1 MHDTVGTDR
10 RIEAAQS
17 LLAARRG
24 QRRGK
29 PERSFLAISDL
40 AREEVRTILAGGLAG
55 KRDPAL
61 LGRALAGKSVALLFQ
76 KTSTR
81 TRVSFEIGVGEMGGQ
96 PMYIDWRT
104 SNFTLSDLKDEIRVL
119 SRYVDL
125 VMARVYRHDDLE
137 IMKEHSEVPI
147 INGLCDRYHPCQ
159 GLTDYMTI
167 QEYFGELTGL
177 KIAYIGDGNNVCN
190 SLIEG
195 AVATG
200 MRIAVAHP
208 PGYEPRAE
216 VVAAAQAA
224 NAITL
229 THRPEE
235 AVEGADVVYTDTW
248 ISMGDEDQRE
258 VRLKAFG
265 DYKVDEALLARAP
278 SHAMIMHCLPA
289 HRGYEISDGAID
301 SPNSVVVEQAENRK
315 HLQKYLMAWIL
326 ETAPR

>member
-10 RIEAAQS
+10 RIEAAQA

-24 QRRGK
+24 QLRGK

-40 AREEVRTILAGGLAG
+40 RREEVRMILDGGLAG
-55 KRDPAL
+55 KRDRAL

-125 VMARVYRHDDLE
+125 VMARVYRHSDLE

-167 QEYFGELTGL
+167 QEYFGELAGL

-200 MRIAVAHP
+200 MHIAVAHP
-208 PGYEPRAE
+208 PGYEPRPE

-224 NAITL
+224 NALTL

-248 ISMGDEDQRE
+248 ISMGDEEQRE
-258 VRLKAFG
+258 VRLKAFA

-278 SHAMIMHCLPA
+278 SHALVMHCLPA
-289 HRGYEISDGAID
+289 HRGKEISDGALD
-301 SPNSVVVEQAENRK
+301 SPSSVVFDQAENRK

-326 ETAPR
+326 ESV